1 MPAVDAVADDL
12 DAVLRDIKALGLASR
27 VAELD
32 SLGLTVVPPRE
43 AASPEFADCLRDAV
57 LCLAERRSGVKP
69 DMATGTSHADLP
81 ATAGQAGESWM
92 WRILFEDPVFE
103 QALMNPV
110 ELALMTYLLGNSAK
124 LSSSSAL
131 IKGPV
136 TPADPDGP
144 PDFPDRGTRL
154 PYESTVASGDRPLV
168 GPRHRLVSP
177 LGLHSDNR
185 GLPAPFPPFAQVAAA
200 TWALT
205 DYTLENGA
213 VGYLPGSHKLC
224 RQPTPNEC
232 LDAVVPVEA
241 AAGSLIVW
249 HGNTWHAPFPRRA
262 PGLRISM
269 LFYFCREYLTAQE
282 RYASTVPAEALA
294 RNPPRFRTLMGLADP
309 YGWDERGPDMALLR
323 ASRSGRSQYS

>member
-1 MPAVDAVADDL
+1 MPAVDAIAHDL
-12 DAVLRDIKALGLASR
+12 DAVLKDIEALRLTNH

-32 SLGLTVVPPRE
+32 SFGLTVIPPEQAGPPGLAER
-43 AASPEFADCLRDAV
+43 LRDAV
-57 LCLAERRSGVKP
+57 LRMAERRYGVAP
-69 DMATGTSHADLP
+69 DVATGASHAKLP
-81 ATAGQAGESWM
+81 ATAGQAGEAWM

-103 QALMNPV
+103 EALMNPV
-110 ELALMTYLLGNSAK
+110 GLTLMTYLLGYSAK
-124 LSSSSAL
+124 LSNSSAL

-136 TPADPDGP
+136 PPAGSDDPP
-144 PDFPDRGTRL
+144 K
-154 PYESTVASGDRPLV
+154 
-168 GPRHRLVSP
+168 P

-185 GLPAPFPPFAQVAAA
+185 GLPAPFPTFAQVAAV

-262 PGLRISM
+262 PGLRMSM

-282 RYASTVPAEALA
+282 RYGSAVPAAALT

-309 YGWDERGPDMALLR
+309 YGWDEGGPDMALLR

>member
-12 DAVLRDIKALGLASR
+12 DAVLKDIEALRLTNH

-32 SLGLTVVPPRE
+32 SFGLTVVPPEQAGPPGLADRLRE
-43 AASPEFADCLRDAV
+43 AVLR
-57 LCLAERRSGVKP
+57 LAERRSGSKP
-69 DMATGTSHADLP
+69 DVAIGTSHAKLP
-81 ATAGQAGESWM
+81 ATAGQAGEAWM

-103 QALMNPV
+103 EALMNPV
-110 ELALMTYLLGNSAK
+110 GLTLMTYLLGYSAK
-124 LSSSSAL
+124 LSNSSAM

-136 TPADPDGP
+136 PPAGPDDP
-144 PDFPDRGTRL
+144 
-154 PYESTVASGDRPLV
+154 
-168 GPRHRLVSP
+168 PRP

-185 GLPAPFPPFAQVAAA
+185 GLPAPFPTFAQVAAV

-241 AAGSLIVW
+241 AAGSLLVW

-262 PGLRISM
+262 PGLRMSM

-282 RYASTVPAEALA
+282 RYGSAVPAEALA
-294 RNPPRFRTLMGLADP
+294 RNPARFRTLMGLDDP
-309 YGWDERGPDMALLR
+309 YGWDEGGPDMALLR
-323 ASRSGRSQYS
+323 ASRSGHSQYS

>member
-12 DAVLRDIKALGLASR
+12 DAVLKDIEALRLTNH

-32 SLGLTVVPPRE
+32 SFGLTVVPPE
-43 AASPEFADCLRDAV
+43 QAGPPGLADRLHEAV
-57 LCLAERRSGVKP
+57 LRLAERRSGSKP
-69 DMATGTSHADLP
+69 DVAIGTSHAKLP
-81 ATAGQAGESWM
+81 ATAGQAGEAWM

-103 QALMNPV
+103 EALMNPV
-110 ELALMTYLLGNSAK
+110 GLTLMTYLLGYSAK
-124 LSSSSAL
+124 LSNSSAM

-136 TPADPDGP
+136 PPAGSDDPP
-144 PDFPDRGTRL
+144 K
-154 PYESTVASGDRPLV
+154 
-168 GPRHRLVSP
+168 P

-185 GLPAPFPPFAQVAAA
+185 GLPAPFPTFAQVAAV

-241 AAGSLIVW
+241 EAGSLLVW

-262 PGLRISM
+262 PGLRMSM

-282 RYASTVPAEALA
+282 HYGSTVPAEALA
-294 RNPPRFRTLMGLADP
+294 RNPARFRTLMGLADP
-309 YGWDERGPDMALLR
+309 YGWDEGGPDMALLR
-323 ASRSGRSQYS
+323 ASRSGHSQYS

>member
-1 MPAVDAVADDL
+1 MPAVDAIADDL
-12 DAVLRDIKALGLASR
+12 DAVLKDIEALRLTNH

-32 SLGLTVVPPRE
+32 SFGLTVVPPEQAGPPGLAERQ
-43 AASPEFADCLRDAV
+43 RDAV
-57 LCLAERRSGVKP
+57 LRLAERRYGAAP
-69 DMATGTSHADLP
+69 DVATGASHAKLP
-81 ATAGQAGESWM
+81 ATAGQAGEAWM

-103 QALMNPV
+103 EALMNPV
-110 ELALMTYLLGNSAK
+110 GLTLMTYLLGYSAK
-124 LSSSSAL
+124 LSNSSAM

-136 TPADPDGP
+136 PPTGSDDPP
-144 PDFPDRGTRL
+144 K
-154 PYESTVASGDRPLV
+154 
-168 GPRHRLVSP
+168 P

-185 GLPAPFPPFAQVAAA
+185 GLPAPFPTFAQVAAV

-262 PGLRISM
+262 PGLRMSM
-269 LFYFCREYLTAQE
+269 LFYFCREYLTTQE
-282 RYASTVPAEALA
+282 HYGSAVPAEALA
-294 RNPPRFRTLMGLADP
+294 RNPPRFRTLMGLADA
-309 YGWDERGPDMALLR
+309 YGWDEGGPDMALLR

>member
-1 MPAVDAVADDL
+1 MPAVDAIAHDL
-12 DAVLRDIKALGLASR
+12 DAVLKDIEALRLTNH

-32 SLGLTVVPPRE
+32 SFGLTVIPPEQAGPPGLAER
-43 AASPEFADCLRDAV
+43 LRDAV
-57 LCLAERRSGVKP
+57 LRMAERRYGVAP
-69 DMATGTSHADLP
+69 DVATGASHAKLP
-81 ATAGQAGESWM
+81 ATAGQAGEAWM

-103 QALMNPV
+103 EALMNPV
-110 ELALMTYLLGNSAK
+110 GLTLMTYLLGYSAK
-124 LSSSSAL
+124 LSNSSAM

-136 TPADPDGP
+136 PPAGSNDPP
-144 PDFPDRGTRL
+144 K
-154 PYESTVASGDRPLV
+154 
-168 GPRHRLVSP
+168 P

-185 GLPAPFPPFAQVAAA
+185 GLPAPFPSFAQVAAV

-205 DYTLENGA
+205 DYTLEIGA

-262 PGLRISM
+262 PGLRMSM
-269 LFYFCREYLTAQE
+269 
-282 RYASTVPAEALA
+282 
-294 RNPPRFRTLMGLADP
+294 
-309 YGWDERGPDMALLR
+309 
-323 ASRSGRSQYS
+323 

>member
-1 MPAVDAVADDL
+1 MPAVDAIADDL
-12 DAVLRDIKALGLASR
+12 DAVLKDIEALGLRAR

-32 SLGLTVVPPRE
+32 SFGLTVVPPHQ
-43 AASPEFADCLRDAV
+43 AGSPGMALRLRDAV
-57 LCLAERRSGVKP
+57 LRLAERRSGIKP
-69 DMATGTSHADLP
+69 DVATGASHAHLP
-81 ATAGQAGESWM
+81 ATAGQAGEAWL
-92 WRILFEDPVFE
+92 WRILQEDPVFE
-103 QALMNPV
+103 EALMNPV
-110 ELALMTYLLGNSAK
+110 GLALMTYLLGYSAK

-131 IKGPV
+131 LKGPV
-136 TPADPDGP
+136 APASPDDPP
-144 PDFPDRGTRL
+144 K
-154 PYESTVASGDRPLV
+154 
-168 GPRHRLVSP
+168 P

-185 GLPAPFPPFAQVAAA
+185 GLPAPFPPFAQVAAV

-205 DYTLENGA
+205 DYTFENGA
-213 VGYLPGSHKLC
+213 LGYLPGSHKLC
-224 RQPTPNEC
+224 RQPTPDES

-282 RYASTVPAEALA
+282 RYGTRVPAEALA

-309 YGWDERGPDMALLR
+309 YGWDEGGPDMALLR